1 MRADFDRQ
9 ARRAERIATADRAV
23 ADLKASLQ
31 AERNAYAKQQ
41 TADRPAL
48 TDRHRKEDQQFDRA
62 VTARAELDRAAEI
75 EARRAQARTLDRQRT
90 HDREQGHD
98 IHQAVS

>member
-9 ARRAERIATADRAV
+9 ARGAERIATADRAV

-31 AERNAYAKQQ
+31 AERNAYAKQE

-48 TDRHRKEDQQFDRA
+48 TDRHRKRA
-62 VTARAELDRAAEI
+62 RPRYPFPAIL
-75 EARRAQARTLDRQRT
+75 
-90 HDREQGHD
+90 
-98 IHQAVS
+98 

>member
-9 ARRAERIATADRAV
+9 ARGAERIAAADRAV

-41 TADRPAL
+41 TALPSP
-48 TDRHRKEDQQFDRA
+48 TG
-62 VTARAELDRAAEI
+62 TAS
-75 EARRAQARTLDRQRT
+75 
-90 HDREQGHD
+90 EQGHD
-98 IHQAVS
+98 TPSPVIL

>member
-9 ARRAERIATADRAV
+9 ARGAERIAAADRAV

-41 TADRPAL
+41 TADCPAL
-48 TDRHRKEDQQFDRA
+48 TDRA
-62 VTARAELDRAAEI
+62 P
-75 EARRAQARTLDRQRT
+75 QASKATIPLPP
-90 HDREQGHD
+90 
-98 IHQAVS
+98 

>member
-1 MRADFDRQ
+1 MIEA
-9 ARRAERIATADRAV
+9 ADRAV

-31 AERNAYAKQQ
+31 GRAQRLRQA
-41 TADRPAL
+41 ADRPAL

-75 EARRAQARTLDRQRT
+75 EARRAQAHTRPTADARPRARPR
-90 HDREQGHD
+90 H
-98 IHQAVS
+98 SSSC